1 MRPFPFCTVVCV
13 SNIFPSTQTRVKHL
27 QVIISGKHQQA
38 GTCFRSPTKSQGT
51 GRLAWPWVSSSL
63 NKCNMDQPQ
72 HHACLTQCLLK
83 DCSVQIN
90 YRALRAYETSLLF
103 FRKTIWGWS
112 STAIA
117 CMCAIG
123 PSKRAMW
130 EGKEKTEHRI
140 TPNPPPLVFVMAKGL
155 CAFLLACEWEKQCC
169 PAQATHYT
177 SGGTEKSAWK
187 EEGRVV
193 FMSLTS
199 LWVPFL

>member
-1 MRPFPFCTVVCV
+1 MRPFPFCTVLCV

-51 GRLAWPWVSSSL
+51 GLLAWPWVSSSL

-72 HHACLTQCLLK
+72 HHACLTQCWLK

-103 FRKTIWGWS
+103 FSQNYLRVEFHCS
-112 STAIA
+112 
-117 CMCAIG
+117 CMYVRDRSNQTG
-123 PSKRAMW
+123 HVR

-155 CAFLLACEWEKQCC
+155 CVFLF
-169 PAQATHYT
+169 
-177 SGGTEKSAWK
+177 G
-187 EEGRVV
+187 V
-193 FMSLTS
+193 
-199 LWVPFL
+199 